1 MKNLY
6 TEKTIEKKREL
17 EIIDYYNQCTVDY
30 KLVWHLNSEMCLH
43 YGYWEKHTASLR
55 TAIRNMNY
63 KLAEFGNITANKK
76 ILDAGCG
83 AGGSSIFLAQHYQA
97 QVTGIALPELQIAA
111 CKANAQKF
119 GLEHVLHF
127 DVQNY
132 CCTTLP
138 SQSFDIVWAIES
150 VCHAENKAHFLQEAF
165 RLLKPGGT
173 LLIADFFKNDNPSSW
188 LQKMEKSW
196 SIPSFA
202 SIDNFKSEMEI
213 IGFTDIKIEDKSN
226 AVYPSVTRLYACYF
240 PGILISKTMEWLGL
254 RTKRQTENTRSC
266 LYQYKAFKSGD
277 WNYSFICAQKP
288 DA

>member
-1 MKNLY
+1 MKDMY
-6 TEKTIEKKREL
+6 KDTILSKKIEN
-17 EIIDYYNQCTVDY
+17 EVIDYYNQCTLDY

-43 YGYWEKHTASLR
+43 YGYWDTSTPNLR
-55 TAIRNMNY
+55 AAIRNMNI

-83 AGGSSIFLAQHYQA
+83 AGGSSIFLAKQFNA
-97 QVTGIALPELQIAA
+97 DVTGIALPENQIAQ
-111 CKANAQKF
+111 CKLNAEKY
-119 GLEHVLHF
+119 GLSHLLRF

-138 SQSFDIVWAIES
+138 SQSFDFVWAIES

-173 LLIADFFKNDNPSSW
+173 LLMADFFKNDNPSSW

-202 SIDNFKSEMEI
+202 SIDYFKSEMEI

-266 LYQYKAFKSGD
+266 LYQYKAFKNGD

>member
-1 MKNLY
+1 MKDMY
-6 TEKTIEKKREL
+6 KDTILSKKIEN
-17 EIIDYYNQCTVDY
+17 EVIDYYNQCTLDY

-43 YGYWEKHTASLR
+43 YGYWDTSTPNLR
-55 TAIRNMNY
+55 AAIRNMNI

-83 AGGSSIFLAQHYQA
+83 AGGSSIFLAKQFNA
-97 QVTGIALPELQIAA
+97 DVTGIALPENQIAQ
-111 CKANAQKF
+111 CKLNAEKY
-119 GLEHVLHF
+119 GLSHLLRF

-138 SQSFDIVWAIES
+138 SQSFDFVWAIES

-173 LLIADFFKNDNPSSW
+173 LIMADFFKNDNPSSW

-196 SIPSFA
+196 SIPFFA
-202 SIDNFKSEMEI
+202 STDYFKSEMGE

-240 PGILISKTMEWLGL
+240 PGMLISKTMEWLGL